1 MNLPD
6 NLLQKLETEK
16 DLNSSM
22 AEAQVLMAVTTGPV
36 AATSTEAE

>member
-22 AEAQVLMAVTTGPV
+22 AEVQVLMAVTTGPV
-36 AATSTEAE
+36 AATSAEAE